1 MPAPA
6 ESESR
11 LLAAAL
17 VGTWELVSR
26 TDRTASGQ
34 VRDEPTLGSDPIAL
48 VYYDRSGRF
57 AAQFMKRDRSAV
69 VTDAPTGTENNTRAR
84 GGYDA
89 YFGTYTVDD
98 TAQMVTQCLLASLS
112 PENVGLVLTR
122 KMQVRGDE
130 LVIRLQTSAADGT
143 PVTRTLTWRRVA

>member
-69 VTDAPTGTENNTRAR
+69 VEVAAAGPNNSRAR

-89 YFGTYTVDD
+89 YFGTYAVQDD
-98 TAQMVTQCLLASLS
+98 NRSVAHRLVAALS
-112 PENVGLVLTR
+112 NENVGQVFTRVLE
-122 KMQVRGDE
+122 VEGDT
-130 LVIRLQTSAADGT
+130 LTIRLDTATADGE
-143 PVTRTLTWRRVA
+143 PVTRTLVWSRVA